1 MSTPATSY
9 RLFYPDS
16 NTLNAVT
23 LFNVA
28 GNTLIPQSITDGT
41 GDPAGYKSKIISFAA
56 ASEPLFATPTF
67 ADPGTPVSLYLC
79 RDDSGTAKKVLDE
92 SVFDPINPGRPTAHV
107 TSAQE
112 YLLYAATDIGGGVKT
127 YALNAPA
134 NPVSIIKDAGKD
146 AITGA
151 DLDGNTILLRWSGLV
166 PTKIEVEC
174 DIEDITDP
182 GGYFP
187 IGQTNVT
194 TYAESSVGLSLVQAT
209 SQIVPQDG
217 MSHVVTFRLRYNVA
231 GDVSPWVVTGPAMI
245 TYDMA
250 SPNVPLSLSV
260 QLLRDRIDTIPDVV
274 RLSWQKAAVNP
285 GTGIDVVCYDYLDKK
300 HTVYSSNGIETECRI
315 ENVSRF
321 VVQDTG
327 PAVAR
332 PYRFAIVATNISAKS
347 DEVFAAT
354 ALNITSKVKEADPL
368 TPDEIA
374 GTAVDLDY
382 ATLKA
387 TVFSNVLSE
396 IGTLPPEGQTICNTA
411 VDELIWKIK
420 DVVAKGG
427 SVTLQD
433 FGVVKAKWTNERLGR
448 NPSTGEPV
456 VIAAYRSLGFSPSTG
471 FKTGTKQGVVMTDE
485 EAK

>member
-9 RLFYPDS
+9 RLFYPADS

-23 LFNVA
+23 LFNAA

-217 MSHVVTFRLRYNVA
+217 MSPLVT
-231 GDVSPWVVTGPAMI
+231 S
-245 TYDMA
+245 
-250 SPNVPLSLSV
+250 
-260 QLLRDRIDTIPDVV
+260 
-274 RLSWQKAAVNP
+274 
-285 GTGIDVVCYDYLDKK
+285 
-300 HTVYSSNGIETECRI
+300 
-315 ENVSRF
+315 
-321 VVQDTG
+321 
-327 PAVAR
+327 
-332 PYRFAIVATNISAKS
+332 
-347 DEVFAAT
+347 
-354 ALNITSKVKEADPL
+354 
-368 TPDEIA
+368 
-374 GTAVDLDY
+374 
-382 ATLKA
+382 
-387 TVFSNVLSE
+387 
-396 IGTLPPEGQTICNTA
+396 
-411 VDELIWKIK
+411 
-420 DVVAKGG
+420 
-427 SVTLQD
+427 
-433 FGVVKAKWTNERLGR
+433 
-448 NPSTGEPV
+448 
-456 VIAAYRSLGFSPSTG
+456 
-471 FKTGTKQGVVMTDE
+471 
-485 EAK
+485 